1 MESTNSYQLKQGDE
15 DYILSITIIEP
26 NIKIACEDSKSQ
38 IYSKELT
45 LEDIK
50 SLDEIFSNVQNT
62 FDITESFDNIL
73 RNEKVR
79 VEEESDLVQV
89 IFFIA
94 SENKNIQIL
103 LEKEG
108 GAGPLPQEEKLFDE
122 NQIMEQIGE
131 NINLAE
137 TNYVENIENIEY
149 NLETNVDTNLNINT
163 NNEFVQNET
172 QQQTVTT
179 EATNDLAGFNLD
191 EFLKNTTPETTQG
204 EYNLNVEN
212 LATNID
218 TNINTDINTNIN
230 INTEA
235 DNKYIINTKNEFT
248 DINTGINTDIN
259 TNIPQVSENVTNI
272 ESYDKIINTNQ
283 TTELNINIPTETK
296 KEEISYSTPYITPVM
311 DEQPKT
317 QTQIQ
322 NINYSNQIINQST
335 TTKTETVR
343 KVEMNLPKETKKTQ
357 YHEVSL
363 TLPKDKK
370 AEEEE
375 KRILK
380 LQGEQNILKS
390 DISKFNS
397 KIIELTNLINSYKSK
412 ISILQS
418 QKNTNEID
426 LLRQENLR
434 IKQQLAELNKLRNEA
449 SQAQYLRNQLSELDS
464 LRAKAAQVDSIKAQL
479 LEINTLKMK
488 IAELNGIK
496 DKLDEM
502 NRLKQEINMINAQ
515 AKTQTQT
522 QSQKQEVITKT
533 TKSIIKGDI
542 IHNLNELELITRKI
556 NHSNSK
562 ITLNLL
568 YKATADTDSAVAFHQ
583 KCDRAESSLV
593 LVETDKGKRFGGYT
607 STNWR
612 GDCID
617 KKDEKAFVFSLDK
630 METYDIIEGEDA
642 IGCYPKFG
650 PIFMGCQIRIY
661 DNAFKQGGTTYEKG
675 TNYETEEDYEL
686 TGGDRTFGVKEIE
699 VYEVIVE

>member
-79 VEEESDLVQV
+79 VEEESGLVQV

-108 GAGPLPQEEKLFDE
+108 GVGPLPQEEKLFDE

-137 TNYVENIENIEY
+137 TNYVENIEN
-149 NLETNVDTNLNINT
+149 NVETNVDTNLNINT

-218 TNINTDINTNIN
+218 TNINTNIN

-235 DNKYIINTKNEFT
+235 DNKYIINTTNEFT

-259 TNIPQVSENVTNI
+259 SNIPQVSENVINT

-335 TTKTETVR
+335 TTKTETVH

-426 LLRQENLR
+426 LLRQENMR

-488 IAELNGIK
+488 PKLNHK
-496 DKLDEM
+496 
-502 NRLKQEINMINAQ
+502 N
-515 AKTQTQT
+515 
-522 QSQKQEVITKT
+522 
-533 TKSIIKGDI
+533 
-542 IHNLNELELITRKI
+542 
-556 NHSNSK
+556 
-562 ITLNLL
+562 
-568 YKATADTDSAVAFHQ
+568 
-583 KCDRAESSLV
+583 
-593 LVETDKGKRFGGYT
+593 
-607 STNWR
+607 
-612 GDCID
+612 
-617 KKDEKAFVFSLDK
+617 KK
-630 METYDIIEGEDA
+630 
-642 IGCYPKFG
+642 
-650 PIFMGCQIRIY
+650 
-661 DNAFKQGGTTYEKG
+661 
-675 TNYETEEDYEL
+675 
-686 TGGDRTFGVKEIE
+686 
-699 VYEVIVE
+699 

>member
-79 VEEESDLVQV
+79 VEEESGLVQV

-137 TNYVENIENIEY
+137 TNYVENIENIE
-149 NLETNVDTNLNINT
+149 NNIETNVDTNLNINT

-218 TNINTDINTNIN
+218 TNINADIN

-235 DNKYIINTKNEFT
+235 DNKYIINTTNEFT
-248 DINTGINTDIN
+248 DINTDIN

-426 LLRQENLR
+426 LLRQENMR

-479 LEINTLKMK
+479 LE
-488 IAELNGIK
+488 
-496 DKLDEM
+496 

-515 AKTQTQT
+515 AKAKTQSQT